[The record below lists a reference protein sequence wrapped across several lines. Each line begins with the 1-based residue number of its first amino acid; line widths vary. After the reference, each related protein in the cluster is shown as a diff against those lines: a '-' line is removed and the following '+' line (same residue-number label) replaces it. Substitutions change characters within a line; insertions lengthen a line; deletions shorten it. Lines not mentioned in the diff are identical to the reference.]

1 MEIENK
7 WKYIV
12 YLTTNLNNNKIYIGV
27 HKTDPN
33 KFDGYIGCGVY
44 INQPSSYQYP
54 KTAFQNAVKKYGPK
68 SFVRETIRI
77 FDNEDD
83 AYLLEEELVDE
94 NFLARP
100 DVYNLTLG
108 GRNTFTSPIKVQ
120 VFQYTLQGEYIASF
134 DSIKDAAASINKDH
148 SAVCHAVHDKI
159 IAAGYLWST
168 DKVDKLDISLYNLG
182 INQRR
187 KVYVYK
193 YSGEYFT
200 EYESLTECN
209 RQLKISTSLSNYLK
223 LGLNYKKEYY
233 FCYVKAESF
242 DKARNIYIKNRPIY
256 QFDSN
261 GEFVRKFDH
270 QYEAEEIYRN
280 SNINLSIKTKTL
292 DANNYYWGIE
302 DVKKYNCPNTS
313 NYNSK
318 RQVGK
323 YDLDNNLVC
332 IYESAT
338 MAANEN
344 GTSVWKV
351 LNGSNK
357 THKNH
362 IYKYLS

>member
-12 YLTTNLNNNKIYIGV
+12 YLTTNLHNNKIYIGV
-27 HKTDPN
+27 HKTNPT

-94 NFLARP
+94 KFLARP

-108 GRNTFTSPIKVQ
+108 GRNTFTNPIKIQ
-120 VFQYTLQGEYIASF
+120 VFQYTLQGEYVASF
-134 DSIKDAAASINKDH
+134 DSMQDAANNINRDQ
-148 SAVCHAVHDKI
+148 SAIWHAVHDKI
-159 IAAGYLWST
+159 VVAESLWST
-168 DKVDKLDISLYNLG
+168 DKIDKLDISLYNLG
-182 INQRR
+182 LNHRK

-193 YSGEYFT
+193 YSGEYLE
-200 EYESLTECN
+200 EYESLGECRRKLN
-209 RQLKISTSLSNYLK
+209 ITNISNCLK
-223 LGLNYKKEYY
+223 LGISYKKTYY
-233 FCYVKAESF
+233 VCYVKAESF

-261 GEFVRKFDH
+261 GEFIRKFDH
-270 QYEAEEIYRN
+270 QYEAEETYRN

-292 DANNYYWGIE
+292 DANNYYWGVE
-302 DVKKYNCPNTS
+302 DIKKYNCHTTRDNR
-313 NYNSK
+313 K

-351 LNGSNK
+351 LNEFNK